1 MLYEEKTLKNNN
13 IDADEFASNKFIL
26 KCTYII
32 LAYVSFAVVLN
43 ILDIFII
50 QSSLMYKSVIGGAL
64 CAVFSTIVEKTMP
77 DKPIT
82 KYLLL
87 GSMVAFVT
95 VVGVFLTYHIVLVS
109 VIPIICAA
117 QYRNSKVILFTY
129 AVSVISIFVM
139 VMGGFYYG
147 LCDANMLVLTNQINA
162 NHIDPSTGEFML
174 TVVNDNPWGTLPI
187 YYGLPR
193 CLVLFATVPVI
204 KYIAN
209 VIAQN
214 ARRETEL
221 RILSET
227 DMMTQLYNRNK
238 YLEMI
243 KDYYPTVDKVGVMF
257 WDINDLKGVND
268 SMGHDSGDYLI
279 SSITTSIAHFL
290 DDRCKAFR
298 IGGDEF
304 VVIAENV
311 TREEIGEMVVK
322 SKSSIAKKDIV
333 SKIPISASVG
343 YAIGSGKDIEQLISE
358 ADAAMYKDKRLYYE
372 ELENAKET
380 GE

>member
-1 MLYEEKTLKNNN
+1 MNKGYENAIKV
-13 IDADEFASNKFIL
+13 DVDEIASNKFTF
-26 KCTYII
+26 KCMVTITSI
-32 LAYVSFAVVLN
+32 VAFAVLLN

-50 QSSLMYKSVIGGAL
+50 QPNLMYMSLVGGVVCTAIG
-64 CAVFSTIVEKTMP
+64 AVLVFLMP
-77 DKPIT
+77 HKPIT

-87 GSMVAFVT
+87 FIMVLYVT
-95 VVGVFLTYHIVLVS
+95 IMGIFLTYHIILVS
-109 VIPIICAA
+109 VIPILCSA
-117 QYRNSKVILFTY
+117 QYKNNKLIYFAYIMSAISILF
-129 AVSVISIFVM
+129 M

-147 LCDANMLVLTNQINA
+147 LCDANMLILTNQIKD
-162 NHIDPSTGEFML
+162 NHIDPLTGEFAL
-174 TVVNDNPWGTLPI
+174 TTVNANPWGTLPI
-187 YYGLPR
+187 YYALPR
-193 CLVLFATVPVI
+193 CMVLLATVPIIRQISDVI
-204 KYIAN
+204 SS
-209 VIAQN
+209 N

-243 KDYYPTVDKVGVMF
+243 KEYYPKVDKVGVMF

-304 VVIAENV
+304 VVIAEGV

-343 YAIGSGKDIEQLISE
+343 YALGEGKDIEKLISE